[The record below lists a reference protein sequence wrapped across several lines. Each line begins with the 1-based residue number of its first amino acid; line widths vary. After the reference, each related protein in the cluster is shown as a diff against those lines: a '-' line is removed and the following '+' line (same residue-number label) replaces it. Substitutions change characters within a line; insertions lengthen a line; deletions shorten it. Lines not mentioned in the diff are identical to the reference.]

1 MAVWLSGYHAST
13 LISSVEQHWN
23 SLVINWG
30 FWLIWV
36 KKKPYRGYGRLLVAA
51 ALLMV
56 LKLYLIVNYYYNTL
70 FLFFLFIREVISL
83 TFSLFW
89 TFMHEKLFYDQSHH
103 FQLEYRQQSIFLAYC
118 CPFSFCINYHHSKAS
133 YLLFITIFTHFA
145 LNITII
151 FTVLSLISV
160 LCLPYWYIVH
170 SIALPSAPPLSY
182 ALWLWNPFSNWRGE
196 CMHYGIA
203 CDMIT
208 ALCHTLLIWQHIS
221 IACIHKFFS
230 LKFCMHFI
238 CCYSKL
244 TLWIQEHCMQNSAL
258 FTGEQQVWA
267 EFYS

>member
-1 MAVWLSGYHAST
+1 MSRPDHFCYIPVNGSVVIWLPR
-13 LISSVEQHWN
+13 QHTDLFVKHHCN
-23 SLVINWG
+23 SPFINWRS
-30 FWLIWV
+30 WLIWV
-36 KKKPYRGYGRLLVAA
+36 KKQPYRGYGRLLAAA
-51 ALLMV
+51 ALVMV

-70 FLFFLFIREVISL
+70 FLFFLFTREVISL

-145 LNITII
+145 LKITIT

-208 ALCHTLLIWQHIS
+208 ALFPTLLIWQHIS
-221 IACIHKFFS
+221 IACIHKFF
-230 LKFCMHFI
+230 
-238 CCYSKL
+238 
-244 TLWIQEHCMQNSAL
+244 
-258 FTGEQQVWA
+258 
-267 EFYS
+267 